1 MKKTYKILI
10 KYKYIYM
17 MDSTTI
23 IFITLSVNLLY
34 QLIHYLIR
42 KITNIYAL
50 RNEQEIK
57 NKLKI
62 SSDESDKDAI
72 TEIHV

>member
-1 MKKTYKILI
+1 
-10 KYKYIYM
+10 
-17 MDSTTI
+17 MDSSTI
-23 IFITLSVNLLY
+23 IFITLGVNLFY

-42 KITNIYAL
+42 KITNIYTL
-50 RNEQEIK
+50 RNQQENN

-72 TEIHV
+72 TEIHI

>member
-1 MKKTYKILI
+1 
-10 KYKYIYM
+10 
-17 MDSTTI
+17 MDSSAI
-23 IFITLSVNLLY
+23 IFITLGVNLLY

-42 KITNIYAL
+42 KITNIYAFK
-50 RNEQEIK
+50 NQQENK

-72 TEIHV
+72 TEIHI

>member
-1 MKKTYKILI
+1 
-10 KYKYIYM
+10 
-17 MDSTTI
+17 MDSSAII

-34 QLIHYLIR
+34 QLLHYLIR

-50 RNEQEIK
+50 RNEQENK